1 LEVSKS
7 AEDDRGVIYLLTGP
21 SHAVRLAVS
30 IWSLRKHYPGPIT
43 VYTTCPES
51 HVIGK
56 LLAADSRLNVRHEQ
70 VRAVESRK
78 NSSFLTKVALL
89 PNVPY
94 RVGVYLDA
102 DTLVAGSIEPLL
114 ESAAKHEFCATR
126 FADWV
131 TTGRT
136 LRHRIERWRSVE
148 GPQFDRQQI
157 DEMIEAALKPQPA
170 VNGGVFGFR
179 KDAQILAPWY
189 ELAYTGRATF
199 ICDEIAL
206 QLLLPH
212 YAHEL
217 LDCRFN
223 CSPIHAGPRDDV
235 RIWHFHGEKHVRREA
250 CRQLW
255 LPMYEEC
262 LAENIAGIHSWTPC
276 GDRRLESFLAVA
288 SQFWPLQPA
297 SVDYSMLAYQFESI
311 ANEQRL

>member
-1 LEVSKS
+1 VAKT
-7 AEDDRGVIYLLTGP
+7 ADEDGGVIYLLTGP

-30 IWSLRKHYPGPIT
+30 IWSLRKVYQGPIT
-43 VYTTCPES
+43 VYTTRPES
-51 HVIGK
+51 HAIGK
-56 LLAADSRLNVRHEQ
+56 LLADDPRLNVRHEQ
-70 VRAVESRK
+70 IRAVETPK
-78 NSSFLTKVALL
+78 NGSFLTKVALL
-89 PNVPY
+89 PSVPY

-114 ESAAKHEFCATR
+114 ESAAKHGFCATR

-136 LRHRIERWRSVE
+136 LRRRIERWRIVE
-148 GPQFDRQQI
+148 GQKFDRQQI
-157 DEMIEAALKPQPA
+157 DVMIEATLKPQPA

-179 KDAQILAPWY
+179 NDASILAPWY
-189 ELAYTGRATF
+189 ELAHTGRNTF

-212 YAHEL
+212 YEHEL

-250 CRQLW
+250 CRKLW
-255 LPMYEEC
+255 LPVYEEC
-262 LAENIAGIHSWTPC
+262 LAENIADIDSWTPC
-276 GDRRLESFLAVA
+276 GDKRLESFLTAV
-288 SQFWPLQPA
+288 S
-297 SVDYSMLAYQFESI
+297 
-311 ANEQRL
+311 